1 MLRRQ
6 LVPLRRHGARRGKA
20 AGCLALADECA
31 PSLSVSPCKSLS
43 MPLRS
48 LLFVPAQEPF
58 ELISQLQD
66 RAREVDFTARA
77 TFVILL

>member
-1 MLRRQ
+1 
-6 LVPLRRHGARRGKA
+6 
-20 AGCLALADECA
+20 
-31 PSLSVSPCKSLS
+31 

-77 TFVILL
+77 TFVILLGERYTHRSSECFPGASLGDGRGSQVVARAS